1 MNSMPFRCATKANPQ
16 MAEASNNSR
25 SDLTVRDLIVD
36 NHTSKLV
43 FQEVDETCI
52 KVFQSRLRF

>member
-1 MNSMPFRCATKANPQ
+1 MPFRCATKANPQ

-52 KVFQSRLRF
+52 KVFQSG